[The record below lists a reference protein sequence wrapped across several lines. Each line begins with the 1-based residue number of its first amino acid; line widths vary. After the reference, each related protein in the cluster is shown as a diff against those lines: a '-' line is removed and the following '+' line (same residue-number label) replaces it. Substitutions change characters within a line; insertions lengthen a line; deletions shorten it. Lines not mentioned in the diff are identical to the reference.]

1 MKVIT
6 INISVE
12 SSTFLDALVEH
23 GIAPSRSEL
32 IRKCITDSMPNLFEM
47 YDKRQAIVNDI
58 QTNHNFLTPKDIIF
72 VKDDRHG
79 KRYTKYQVLG
89 EA

>member
-1 MKVIT
+1 
-6 INISVE
+6 
-12 SSTFLDALVEH
+12 
-23 GIAPSRSEL
+23 
-32 IRKCITDSMPNLFEM
+32 M